1 MRTAAVDTEIA
12 GQPIAAGEQVA
23 ILYLSGNRDERAFD
37 EPDAFRIDR
46 TPNRHLGFGYGAHH
60 CLGRI
65 LAEME
70 LEALFAEIAARV
82 ATITL
87 AGEPEWV
94 KTNHTGGLKRLPVRV
109 TMK

>member
-12 GQPIAAGEQVA
+12 GQPIKAGEQVA
-23 ILYLSGNRDERAFD
+23 LMYLSANRDERAFD
-37 EPDAFRIDR
+37 APNKFRIDR
-46 TPNRHLGFGYGAHH
+46 SPNRHLAFGYGAHH

-70 LEALFAEIAARV
+70 VEALFAEIAGRV
-82 ATITL
+82 ESVEL

-94 KTNHTGGLKRLPVRV
+94 KTNHTGGLKRLPVNIR
-109 TMK
+109 MA